1 MGTST
6 DTKQMPRFGS
16 ITSPSTYRPSY
27 SGGTYRSIGIKRE
40 TPITSSYTGRWSTSN
55 KDTVTKETS
64 TTRKSSKSSSTSES
78 ISDNKSISNG
88 HISTAIKPKLKDQT
102 SSSVRPTITV
112 AKARIRDQNSST
124 SSYSSSKSRDPSPS
138 EPIKDR
144 YTSSSG
150 YVSSSYSKL
159 YPRSSNKLQ
168 INSYRTIG
176 TSNPAISYLN
186 GSEMSVRVRKT
197 TEKQQKDKQKEKS
210 PKSSSESSPSK
221 EISNEVSTTPNVD
234 DSAPSSESKST
245 EEMVEVTVVT
255 RGTSPN
261 LCSTTNF
268 SRCRRADVAKTIE
281 KVVLRPKRKTAGE
294 DKEVQSDRMDDTSKY
309 CRFNATRSS
318 TPWPSYLESKYNPV
332 SYTRYNNGATPTKY
346 SPLAKSDKSSNES
359 SPEKV
364 LEKSSSKSRESSV
377 QKSPSVSRSGSFRSS
392 SKSEKSKS
400 KSPPVSPQKSASL
413 SPSKQRSLSNKSLPP
428 PAPKTETSPSKLS
441 PEPKPSDESKT
452 DRNGKWANK
461 DFRKSALNVGPSDRP
476 RKSRNASVDS
486 DQHSKSDDQ
495 QHNESPLNRN
505 ERSPSTSSEA
515 SHSSSNT
522 DEVTKNLLKLKIS
535 SNIQKPNEMMH
546 LNTNDSMAH
555 EIKIAKTTTTSSAS
569 IVGQNEK
576 LQQQSQQQQQ
586 PSHIPKF
593 DNAKSPSVVARSL
606 DAVAKIFKSSKSDR
620 LIEAQNVS
628 DNDSAF
634 SINES
639 TEQDTLIEPVLN
651 RTTTITNLSKTV
663 NSNSYLADESSWI
676 NSTINEQTTTDTPL
690 RPLNYPNKTNMKI
703 QLRHIDSADQLPWW
717 ITDNENDDT
726 VADDITLNQSDTE
739 ITFNNNNNHHNDTN
753 HSKIHFQTDEIDTSQ
768 TEQSIPWWMSGEN
781 NSRSEER
788 KYRIT
793 HIKSGERAWWL
804 DDDTEESVNDILE
817 AAETNNNNSN
827 SNDAGARYTFKI
839 KKIESGER
847 AWWLCEDNDS
857 TNIDINNENDLLPSN
872 NEDIDGEDIDFWANI
887 NESLETDKKD
897 KSRRTNDRLHSAS
910 RHYDINANYIP
921 LGDRA
926 SPEGLEDMNNGKE
939 NRLSPYDNFGASKLE
954 QTFSKLFISRHE
966 NIDDVLG
973 GPVHALS
980 PIFFDN
986 KSDSFV
992 EIQPSQVR
1000 IHDGTAQTSHIQ
1012 YMDGDRLVVVHLI
1025 ITFSSKQ

>member
-6 DTKQMPRFGS
+6 DSKQMPRFGS

-27 SGGTYRSIGIKRE
+27 SGGTYRSVGIKRE
-40 TPITSSYTGRWSTSN
+40 TPITTGYTGRWSTSN
-55 KDTVTKETS
+55 KDITTKETPT
-64 TTRKSSKSSSTSES
+64 TTRKSSKISSPSES

-88 HISTAIKPKLKDQT
+88 NISTVNKPKLKEQT
-102 SSSVRPTITV
+102 SNSVRPTITV
-112 AKARIRDQNSST
+112 AKARIRDQNPST
-124 SSYSSSKSRDPSPS
+124 SSYSSSKSREPSPS

-144 YTSSSG
+144 YISSSG
-150 YVSSSYSKL
+150 YASSSYSKL

-168 INSYRTIG
+168 INSFRSIG

-186 GSEMSVRVRKT
+186 GNEMSVRVRKT
-197 TEKQQKDKQKEKS
+197 VEKQQKDKQKEKS
-210 PKSSSESSPSK
+210 SKSSSESSPGK
-221 EISNEVSTTPNVD
+221 EICNVASATSNTSDT
-234 DSAPSSESKST
+234 APSSESKPT
-245 EEMVEVTVVT
+245 DEMVEVTVVT

-268 SRCRRADVAKTIE
+268 SRCRRIDVAKTIE
-281 KVVLRPKRKTAGE
+281 KVILRPKRKTIGE

-332 SYTRYNNGATPTKY
+332 SYTRYSNGATPTKY
-346 SPLAKSDKSSNES
+346 SPLSKSDKSSNES
-359 SPEKV
+359 SPEKIM
-364 LEKSSSKSRESSV
+364 EKSPSKSRESSV
-377 QKSPSVSRSGSFRSS
+377 QKSPSVSRSGSFKNS

-400 KSPPVSPQKSASL
+400 KSPPVSPQKSTSL
-413 SPSKQRSLSNKSLPP
+413 SPTKQRSLSNKSLPP
-428 PAPKTETSPSKLS
+428 PAPKTETSPTKVI
-441 PEPKPSDESKT
+441 PEPKQIDELKT
-452 DRNGKWANK
+452 DRNAKWANK

-476 RKSRNASVDS
+476 RKSRNTSVDS

-495 QHNESPLNRN
+495 QPCQSPLNRT

-522 DEVTKNLLKLKIS
+522 DEVTKNLFKLKIS

-546 LNTNDSMAH
+546 LNTNDSMAY
-555 EIKIAKTTTTSSAS
+555 EIEMATTTATSSAS
-569 IVGQNEK
+569 IVSQNEK
-576 LQQQSQQQQQ
+576 LQQQKPSQQQQ
-586 PSHIPKF
+586 PSHIPKI

-606 DAVAKIFKSSKSDR
+606 DAVVKIFKSSKSDR
-620 LIEAQNVS
+620 LSEAQNVS

-651 RTTTITNLSKTV
+651 RTKKITNFSKTV

-676 NSTINEQTTTDTPL
+676 NSTVNEQTTTDTPL
-690 RPLNYPNKTNMKI
+690 RPIDKPNMKI
-703 QLRHIDSADQLPWW
+703 QLRPIDSADQLSWW
-717 ITDNENDDT
+717 KTDTENDDT
-726 VADDITLNQSDTE
+726 VADDITLNQSDNE
-739 ITFNNNNNHHNDTN
+739 ITFNNNNNNHNAHNDTN
-753 HSKIHFQTDEIDTSQ
+753 NSKNHFQTDKNDTSQ
-768 TEQSIPWWMSGEN
+768 TEQSIPWWMSGGN
-781 NSRSEER
+781 NSHSEGQ

-817 AAETNNNNSN
+817 AAETNNNNID
-827 SNDAGARYTFKI
+827 DAGSRYTFKI

-857 TNIDINNENDLLPSN
+857 TNVDIKHENDLLPSN
-872 NEDIDGEDIDFWANI
+872 NDDDDEDVDFWASI
-887 NESLETDKKD
+887 NESREMEKKN
-897 KSRRTNDRLHSAS
+897 KSRRTNDHLHSAN
-910 RHYDINANYIP
+910 RHYDMNANYIP

-939 NRLSPYDNFGASKLE
+939 NRLSPYDNVGAAKLE
-954 QTFSKLFISRHE
+954 QNLSKLFISRHE

-986 KSDSFV
+986 KNDSFV

-1012 YMDGDRLVVVHLI
+1012 YMDGDR
-1025 ITFSSKQ
+1025 